1 VTAQGHSLQQRL
13 NAIETELSRGTL
25 PHVFLIRLL
34 ILKSNIMSKSN
45 AKKLLAET
53 SENLKEIN
61 ECLSEIE
68 NRVIRLKNLGLEF
81 KISRDSLSQT

>member
-1 VTAQGHSLQQRL
+1 
-13 NAIETELSRGTL
+13 
-25 PHVFLIRLL
+25 
-34 ILKSNIMSKSN
+34 MSKSN

-53 SENLKEIN
+53 SENLKEIK

-81 KISRDSLSQT
+81 KISRDSLSQI